1 MGLRSAYDSGSNP
14 DRGVFIYL
22 RSIESY
28 QIPLKEEDMR

>member
-1 MGLRSAYDSGSNP
+1 
-14 DRGVFIYL
+14 L